1 MATTKFKSDIEIDGN
16 IDGIA
21 NNGQTF
27 FIRRLSGIYF
37 TWDADSY
44 GTNFNHGIFSTDG
57 STYTDG
63 ITINSYGDV
72 RINIDSNNNG
82 TDAFIVGSHTTGTG
96 GELFRIDDDGDSGL
110 GVSSPTAKF
119 DVNGAIYARGG
130 TVVSGVDTKT
140 NVAVA
145 IAEGYYIAMNDG
157 SYLRNL
163 LGYNTSSNIEIG
175 QTGTSLINAIELKA
189 GSSGDVKVFSN
200 TTQYVHFD
208 GGTQRVGIGTTNPS
222 TKLQVGAGSVDDRI
236 RVYYSDGTYS
246 EQTGWGMEFART
258 ASYLRP
264 NNDNVRT
271 LNVGDAS
278 HTWAT
283 VNIDATALTWNTN
296 TLATQSWVNSQGFLT
311 SVGTI
316 NFNSLGAK
324 TSGTG
329 DYKTTG
335 KFRSSDNIVS
345 GEGSGGV
352 ALTINDGYGN
362 ANITFNHEDGTPE
375 QSGNAAR
382 IEVNTDSSSG
392 AAMWFELGS
401 GVTGGVAGNIN
412 NAMTLYETRIELP
425 QRISHMGDL
434 DTYIDF
440 TANRVQIVA
449 GGTSKFD
456 TNNTYL
462 TSVGWTDLTGNQADI
477 QISGFTN
484 DAGYVTQNTTY
495 SAGAGLDLT
504 GTTFSVETDLSG
516 EVYTIGRDGNDK
528 YTVNTANHAW
538 YLDGVLDM
546 RLLNTGQLDVD
557 GDVVAYS
564 TVTSS
569 DRKLKTDIETL
580 DNASEKVSAL
590 RGVSFTWSHGK
601 KAGKRDIGL
610 IAQEVEEVIP
620 DVVGESELLDG
631 TMAKHVDYP
640 KIVALLIEAHKE
652 QQDVISQLEERII
665 DLENRI

>member
-1 MATTKFKSDIEIDGN
+1 
-16 IDGIA
+16 
-21 NNGQTF
+21 
-27 FIRRLSGIYF
+27 
-37 TWDADSY
+37 
-44 GTNFNHGIFSTDG
+44 
-57 STYTDG
+57 
-63 ITINSYGDV
+63 
-72 RINIDSNNNG
+72 
-82 TDAFIVGSHTTGTG
+82 
-96 GELFRIDDDGDSGL
+96 
-110 GVSSPTAKF
+110 
-119 DVNGAIYARGG
+119 
-130 TVVSGVDTKT
+130 
-140 NVAVA
+140 
-145 IAEGYYIAMNDG
+145 
-157 SYLRNL
+157 
-163 LGYNTSSNIEIG
+163 
-175 QTGTSLINAIELKA
+175 
-189 GSSGDVKVFSN
+189 
-200 TTQYVHFD
+200 
-208 GGTQRVGIGTTNPS
+208 
-222 TKLQVGAGSVDDRI
+222 
-236 RVYYSDGTYS
+236 
-246 EQTGWGMEFART
+246 MEFARN

-264 NNDNVRT
+264 NNNNART
-271 LNVGDAS
+271 LNIGNSGLA
-278 HTWAT
+278 WNT
-283 VNIDATALTWNTN
+283 VNVVATNFTWNTN
-296 TLATQSWVNSQGFLT
+296 AIATQSWVNSQGFLT

-316 NFNSLGAK
+316 NFNDLGAK

-382 IEVNTDSSSG
+382 IEVNTDSSTG

-440 TANRVQIVA
+440 TADRVQIVA

-462 TSVGWTDLTGNQADI
+462 TSVGWTDLTGNQSDI

-516 EVYTIGRDGNDK
+516 DVYTIGRDGNDK